1 MSGQPKKLRM
11 EEGKADTATRSPP
24 KKSRTTQTI
33 SKKKKLKSEA
43 EKAKEKAAKLRLGK
57 EEITPEEVSRMTKEQ
72 KRELYA
78 AAAARSAA
86 HREVEQYEDDNVG
99 A

>member
-33 SKKKKLKSEA
+33 PKKKKLKSEA
-43 EKAKEKAAKLRLGK
+43 EKVKEKSG
-57 EEITPEEVSRMTKEQ
+57 ETPFGQ
-72 KRELYA
+72 GGNHPG
-78 AAAARSAA
+78 RSISHDQSAEA
-86 HREVEQYEDDNVG
+86 G
-99 A
+99 AVCGCRCPFCGTSGSGAV

>member
-33 SKKKKLKSEA
+33 PKKKKLKSEA
-43 EKAKEKAAKLRLGK
+43 EKVKEKSGRC
-57 EEITPEEVSRMTKEQ
+57 
-72 KRELYA
+72 
-78 AAAARSAA
+78 A
-86 HREVEQYEDDNVG
+86 HIWNRYLPLCG
-99 A
+99 S

>member
-33 SKKKKLKSEA
+33 PKKKKLKSEA
-43 EKAKEKAAKLRLGK
+43 EKVLSL
-57 EEITPEEVSRMTKEQ
+57 I
-72 KRELYA
+72 
-78 AAAARSAA
+78 
-86 HREVEQYEDDNVG
+86 HI
-99 A
+99 